1 MAKLI
6 IYPVGRYDIF
16 RGKEHNETWY
26 IYDRTEQCY
35 VGGSFSTKKAAVIWV
50 ETSGE

>member
-26 IYDRTEQCY
+26 IYDRKEGRY
-35 VGGSFSTKKAAVIWV
+35 VGGSFSTKKAAVAWASS
-50 ETSGE
+50 EE

>member
-26 IYDRTEQCY
+26 VYDRQEGRY
-35 VGGSFSTKKAAVIWV
+35 VGGSFSTKKAAVAWV
-50 ETSGE
+50 DAAS